1 MDDGSLNDLVQKD
14 VDGYAQCSRD
24 TVYVW
29 INVLLSL
36 FSSISTTEALLS
48 LVIVMLFIRGEMQF
62 RKLRSEI
69 LQRNEKDSKTPGEF
83 YTKSYQGNKA
93 SVNCRN
99 SSNRNLIPSL
109 LSLLY
114 IALSSVGFLAL
125 APC

>member
-83 YTKSYQGNKA
+83 YTK
-93 SVNCRN
+93 
-99 SSNRNLIPSL
+99 P
-109 LSLLY
+109 
-114 IALSSVGFLAL
+114 
-125 APC
+125 